1 MISMPWP
8 ARLFALVRHG
18 VQPVDTAGLPA
29 WPLAWALSQQL
40 DQAALEPFPSA
51 SPQRLALAMQRRHRR
66 PPGPHSLDHCLH
78 QSARALHPVQ
88 RMAWLTVLVESHGVR
103 AIEPLLKSLGVALN
117 RPSPFLELGEGLAWA
132 LGQMGRDILLSI
144 GDRFKDAPFLVREH
158 YCQAL
163 WYLGA
168 GARGCQS
175 WLRHQHSEWA
185 EAVLYRL
192 EGLGSPALIER
203 RRVPIWLDER
213 SVEQLAEL
221 AFSQEPGDRIYSL
234 RALDGWGPARTQAV
248 RLVQATLADPDDE
261 VKLQAWRTLLSLG
274 EVPSAADVSRALRS
288 QHSQL
293 IQLASDHCDLLLGS
307 QPPLESLEQAILAG
321 DEGRTELAL
330 ARIQARPFPSDR
342 LRRFLALLAR
352 LSSEQQRS
360 SSEWL
365 VKGEWWA
372 EDWAR
377 MVELEPANAWLLEAV
392 CRRSDAL
399 VQLYIQPPLRQRL
412 ISRLEGLR
420 QKPEPLSSAAA
431 RLQAELQGACL
442 RWERLEALIPERRSQ
457 ALDWIL
463 KSGELPD
470 PLLQPLL
477 SGRFIRPE
485 SLELLVK
492 LTDES
497 VLSDRLE
504 QVFGATPSKD
514 RIHFLEIMQLLPE
527 GGWPTLMSWLEKPAL
542 AEAALD
548 LLEARLATDPGAR
561 PWLSRAGWTILVPA
575 APAAAL
581 HRWQWRVAQLVCQI
595 GFPDHFQWACEL
607 CETELRPALLAL
619 EFLHEHYSVQER
631 PRVLEVTVNCL
642 NHPSR
647 DVRIEALRHLR
658 LSLPLPEAVIDQ
670 ILALPPDGEILVE
683 RARVVLLSEL
693 STLRPDQREKV
704 LSLSQGL
711 PPVE

>member
-18 VQPVDTAGLPA
+18 VQPVDCAGLPV

-40 DQAALEPFPSA
+40 EEAEMEPFPSA
-51 SPQRLALAMQRRHRR
+51 SPQRLALAMRRRKRR
-66 PPGPHSLDHCLH
+66 PPGPHSLDNCLH

-88 RMAWLTVLVESHGVR
+88 RMAWLTVLVEGHGVR

-117 RPSPFLELGEGLAWA
+117 RPSPFLELGEALAWA

-221 AFSQEPGDRIYSL
+221 VFSQEPADRIYSL
-234 RALDGWGPARTQAV
+234 RALDGWGPARPMAV

-274 EVPSAADVSRALRS
+274 EMPTAVDVSRALRS
-288 QHSQL
+288 QHPQL

-307 QPPLESLEQAILAG
+307 QPPLESLEEAMDAG
-321 DEGRTELAL
+321 DESRTELSL
-330 ARIQARPFPSDR
+330 ARLQARPFPSDR
-342 LRRFLALLAR
+342 LRRFLALLPR
-352 LSSEQQRS
+352 LSEEQQSS

-377 MVELEPANAWLLEAV
+377 MVELEPANAWLLDAV
-392 CRRSDAL
+392 CRRSNAL

-412 ISRLEGLR
+412 LARLELLA

-431 RLQAELQGACL
+431 RLQEELQGACL
-442 RWERLEALIPERRSQ
+442 SWERLESLIPERRRQ

-470 PLLQPLL
+470 QLLQPLL
-477 SGRFIRPE
+477 TGRFVSPD
-485 SLELLVK
+485 SLHLVVELTAK
-492 LTDES
+492 P
-497 VLSDRLE
+497 VLEDRLE
-504 QVFGATPSKD
+504 KVFAKSSRRD
-514 RIHFLEIMQLLPE
+514 RLHFLEVMPLLPE
-527 GGWPTLMSWLEKPAL
+527 EGWPLLLNWLEKSDL
-542 AEAALD
+542 AESALD
-548 LLEARLATDPGAR
+548 LLEIRLASADAQNWLAR
-561 PWLSRAGWTILVPA
+561 EGHTILLPA
-575 APAAAL
+575 APAAVL
-581 HRWQWRVAQLVCQI
+581 GQWQWRVAQKVCQTE
-595 GFPDHFQWACEL
+595 FPDHFQWACEL
-607 CETELRPALLAL
+607 CEADFRAALLAL
-619 EFLHEHYSVQER
+619 EFLHEHYSVKER

-642 NHPSR
+642 SHPSR
-647 DVRIEALRHLR
+647 AVRVDAIRHLR
-658 LSLPLPEAVIDQ
+658 LSAPLPEAIIDQ
-670 ILALPPDGEILVE
+670 ILALPPDPEVVVE

-693 STLRPDQREKV
+693 SYLRPDQQEKV
-704 LSLSQGL
+704 LTLSQGL